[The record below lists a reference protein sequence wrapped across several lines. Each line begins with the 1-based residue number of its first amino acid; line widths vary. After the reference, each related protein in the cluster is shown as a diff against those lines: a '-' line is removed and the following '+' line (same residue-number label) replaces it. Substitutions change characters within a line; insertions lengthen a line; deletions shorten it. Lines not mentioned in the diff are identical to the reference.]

1 MVPAST
7 RRRLLRAVGSTALA
21 GLAGCT
27 APDVFGSDGP
37 NREYTLTVDT
47 VAASPV
53 EHALYEPSDDP
64 LFGAPARETL
74 ANILPDGRHT
84 TYGYRPVADDAYVE
98 HDGRY
103 FQTAVVVTGS
113 DPVERTLV
121 RAEPLADD
129 ATVPDDAVPVDSLDR
144 PSARVAKI
152 LHSYAQTG
160 GEGGCAD
167 LLRDGAYV
175 LRRPAERE
183 SPLAAG
189 TLDGRVVTMKPGGP
203 WNYRIETERRRLSE
217 TAYTTLALE
226 VAPSRE
232 QFREVVFD
240 TRIDA
245 DLSGESLQADVRST
259 LDRARSRGRYVE
271 TTPLSGP
278 FEALIDRLGLGTV
291 DEAANGRL
299 LWYDGSLY
307 RYGLYVRETDRT

>member
-1 MVPAST
+1 
-7 RRRLLRAVGSTALA
+7 
-21 GLAGCT
+21 
-27 APDVFGSDGP
+27 
-37 NREYTLTVDT
+37 
-47 VAASPV
+47 
-53 EHALYEPSDDP
+53 
-64 LFGAPARETL
+64 
-74 ANILPDGRHT
+74 
-84 TYGYRPVADDAYVE
+84 
-98 HDGRY
+98 
-103 FQTAVVVTGS
+103 
-113 DPVERTLV
+113 
-121 RAEPLADD
+121 
-129 ATVPDDAVPVDSLDR
+129 
-144 PSARVAKI
+144 
-152 LHSYAQTG
+152 
-160 GEGGCAD
+160 
-167 LLRDGAYV
+167 
-175 LRRPAERE
+175 
-183 SPLAAG
+183 
-189 TLDGRVVTMKPGGP
+189 MKPGGP